1 MQPLKIDFCRTRKA
15 PRWVAPV
22 LLLVA
27 LGFAGDV
34 GVSFVKAHQQAKR
47 NEVALAKLDPRSYRP
62 ARNASAEEIAAAK
75 DTVQRLATPWDSLFR
90 ALEASANDQVALL
103 GIQPDPKTGTV
114 LISGD
119 SKDYLAVLT
128 YVLNLSRS
136 DALEKVQLARHEMKQ
151 DQAKVVGFSVSAQ
164 WSPKAASNESSR
176 GGK

>member
-1 MQPLKIDFCRTRKA
+1 MQPIHIDYCRTRKA
-15 PRWVAPV
+15 PRWIAP
-22 LLLVA
+22 LLMLVA

-34 GVSFVKAHQQAKR
+34 GVSFFKVHQQVKR
-47 NEVALAKLDPRSYRP
+47 NEVALAKLDPRSYKP

-75 DTVQRLATPWDSLFR
+75 ETVQRLAMPWDSLFR
-90 ALEASANDQVALL
+90 ALESAASDQVALL

-136 DALEKVQLARHEMKQ
+136 DALQKVQLARHEMKQ
-151 DQAKVVGFSVSAQ
+151 DQAKVVGFSISAT
-164 WSPKAASNESSR
+164 WAPK
-176 GGK
+176 

>member
-1 MQPLKIDFCRTRKA
+1 MQPIHIDFCRTRKA
-15 PRWVAPV
+15 PRWIAP
-22 LLLVA
+22 LLMLVA

-34 GVSFVKAHQQAKR
+34 GVSFFKVYQQVKR
-47 NEVALAKLDPRSYRP
+47 NEVALAKLDPRSYKP

-75 DTVQRLATPWDSLFR
+75 ETVQRLAMPWDSLFR
-90 ALEASANDQVALL
+90 ALESAASDQVALL

-136 DALEKVQLARHEMKQ
+136 DALQKVQLARHEMKQ
-151 DQAKVVGFSVSAQ
+151 DQAKVVGFSISAT
-164 WSPKAASNESSR
+164 WAPK
-176 GGK
+176 

>member
-1 MQPLKIDFCRTRKA
+1 MQALQIDFCRTRKA
-15 PRWVAPV
+15 PRWIAP
-22 LLLVA
+22 LLMLVA

-34 GVSFVKAHQQAKR
+34 GVSFFKVHQQVKR
-47 NEVALAKLDPRSYRP
+47 NEVALAKLDPRSYKP

-75 DTVQRLATPWDSLFR
+75 ETVQRLAMPWDSLFR
-90 ALEASANDQVALL
+90 ALESAANDQVALL

-136 DALEKVQLARHEMKQ
+136 DALQKVQLARHEMKQ
-151 DQAKVVGFSVSAQ
+151 DQAKVVGFSISAT
-164 WSPKAASNESSR
+164 WAA
-176 GGK
+176 K